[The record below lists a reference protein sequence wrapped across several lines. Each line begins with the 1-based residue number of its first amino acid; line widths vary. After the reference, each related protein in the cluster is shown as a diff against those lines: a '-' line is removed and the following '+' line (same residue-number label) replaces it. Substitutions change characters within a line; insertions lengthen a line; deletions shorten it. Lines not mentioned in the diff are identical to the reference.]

1 MNTKKL
7 FITSFVLALFAAS
20 GLSAQQLAKNSSKK
34 NEFISFKAYEIDE
47 SFNLNQ
53 FVFSFLRKEGGF
65 NYCELKK
72 LNEQSTSFNTVEDG
86 SKMYREKSF
95 GSASRGVTSIYLDNT
110 QILGMGINRL
120 YLLDNKRLKEFSK
133 IYVSNPSYDREIYL
147 FTKSK

>member
-7 FITSFVLALFAAS
+7 SFKSFVIAFFILT
-20 GLSAQQLAKNSSKK
+20 GLTAQQVAENISKEK
-34 NEFISFKAYEIDE
+34 DFISFKAYDIDE

-53 FVFSFLRKEGGF
+53 FVFTFLRKEGGF
-65 NYCELKK
+65 SMSELKK
-72 LNEQSTSFNTVEDG
+72 LTEQSTAFNTIEDG

-95 GSASRGVTSIYLDNT
+95 GSVSRGVTSIYLDNT

-120 YLLDNKRLKEFSK
+120 YLLDNRRLKEFSK